1 MLIRVRSPQT
11 SGSCGSAS
19 ANVQFGGIDFVI
31 VAIALNSFA
40 QEVET
45 KREPAAQF
53 FGVQKQPAMEAICKP
68 RDRM

>member
-1 MLIRVRSPQT
+1 V
-11 SGSCGSAS
+11 
-19 ANVQFGGIDFVI
+19 
-31 VAIALNSFA
+31 LNRFA